1 MNRVIP
7 RTGPAMNGS
16 ARPSTLRGW
25 AGFSLIEV
33 IVATAVSSVILLIVY
48 SAHRSIMTSIF
59 DLTGVAEFHENVSL
73 AVQRIDRDISYA
85 YAQKFNERVCFIGEN
100 QMGQTAN
107 GRLDFITTDFSRESI
122 SLSPRKQNPTS
133 DIYEV
138 GYRLRPDREISGL
151 YQLVRRRDLH
161 YDDNPLDGGAEDAM
175 LDNVTDLK
183 FEFWLRNDWTDKWDS
198 REAKKFPQAVRTTL
212 RVKNYRGTVEDFVFI
227 SYVNPVNE

>member
-1 MNRVIP
+1 MNREIP
-7 RTGPAMNGS
+7 RTGSAMNGT

-73 AVQRIDRDISYA
+73 AVQRMDRDISYA

-122 SLSPRKQNPTS
+122 SQSPQKAEPDQRHLRGRLPPAPGQGDFGGVPARPPPRPALRRQPARRRRRGRHARQCNGL
-133 DIYEV
+133 EV
-138 GYRLRPDREISGL
+138 RILAERTTGRTNGTPVKPKNSLRPYGRRSG
-151 YQLVRRRDLH
+151 
-161 YDDNPLDGGAEDAM
+161 
-175 LDNVTDLK
+175 
-183 FEFWLRNDWTDKWDS
+183 
-198 REAKKFPQAVRTTL
+198 
-212 RVKNYRGTVEDFVFI
+212 
-227 SYVNPVNE
+227 